1 MQLIIT
7 TPKKGRK
14 KGRRALSRE
23 SVKTLI
29 TLFRE
34 MTEEEQEDV
43 KRQLLAIFR
52 RIKLKT
58 VRRPTLQ

>member
-52 RIKLKT
+52 RVKLKT